1 MTETLKISVPPYPH
15 TDKAEPACLFC
26 ANFLWQRERP
36 TGIYREHAYLTPLE
50 QLIDTVRTLR
60 LHKRKE
66 GDAILPGDLV
76 VIFRGCGRC
85 VCISGKRATPF
96 FRATW
101 LSYSVEGKSP
111 KTSCTPSSPLMG
123 TIGLARATGLFSR
136 TSCGNRSTDC
146 KTGISFPPCAYTS
159 TRPPTP
165 SAPTHSMSGANSR
178 GKAPF
183 PFQNRPSGFR
193 LRADGFGGFDA
204 AVRHIAFSLC
214 RKSLRPPLAKAES

>member
-1 MTETLKISVPPYPH
+1 MPVSFSKSPFVKTIKQLFKMTETLKISVPPYPH

-76 VIFRGCGRC
+76 VIFRGRKVAENIMHTVIALDGDN
-85 VCISGKRATPF
+85 
-96 FRATW
+96 
-101 LSYSVEGKSP
+101 L
-111 KTSCTPSSPLMG
+111 
-123 TIGLARATGLFSR
+123 
-136 TSCGNRSTDC
+136 NRSTDC
-146 KTGISFPPCAYTS
+146 KTGISSPPCAYTS

-165 SAPTHSMSGANSR
+165 SAPTHSMYGANSR

-183 PFQNRPSGFR
+183 PFS
-193 LRADGFGGFDA
+193 
-204 AVRHIAFSLC
+204 SL
-214 RKSLRPPLAKAES
+214 LLEPV